1 MIFYIIIGN
10 FCNIFAVFRQ
20 NLCIQQIFVPK
31 LDFLTQLL
39 SNEEHHLFK
48 KKDISKEFA
57 FFHRKK
63 INEERLV
70 NFTFFYG
77 IRDTPIYRIF
87 DEPQEISASLVEHTK
102 EFFQL
107 FKKFNNFQFFQKEK
121 EIAVPI
127 PKEVFLTYEEDFG
140 LSKEK
145 KIKFLGQ

>member
-1 MIFYIIIGN
+1 MIYVN
-10 FCNIFAVFRQ
+10 RQ

-48 KKDISKEFA
+48 KKDISKEFS

-63 INEERLV
+63 IKEERLV

-87 DEPQEISASLVEHTK
+87 DEPVDINTTLIEHTK
-102 EFFQL
+102 EFFTF
-107 FKKFNNFQFFQKEK
+107 FKKFNNFQLSQKDK
-121 EIAVPI
+121 EIVVPI
-127 PKEVFLTYEEDFG
+127 PKEVFITYEEDFG
-140 LSKEK
+140 VSKDK
-145 KIKFLGQ
+145 KLKFLAQYFLFIKKK